1 MQSRLAMSGLSLCL
15 ITITLLW
22 ISVVTRRRRIMLAAS
37 HFERMANER
46 LLREQQRQLCERRA
60 VAIQIPRTSRSRAVC
75 EFRHFVQAARNADV
89 RLVTGACGLHSPRYL
104 ITADISTR
112 IHAPPPGKCRCVGW
126 KKLPFTPGS
135 RVHLMVLMC
144 TAV

>member
-60 VAIQIPRTSRSRAVC
+60 VAIQVAMPKYRVLRGV
-75 EFRHFVQAARNADV
+75 VQCANSDTLCRQ
-89 RLVTGACGLHSPRYL
+89 
-104 ITADISTR
+104 
-112 IHAPPPGKCRCVGW
+112 HAMQMCVW
-126 KKLPFTPGS
+126 
-135 RVHLMVLMC
+135 
-144 TAV
+144 